1 MRTRLTTA
9 GAIAGLLLIAGT
21 AHADTSYRDFA
32 QMDENARILVIRGAM
47 QGQLDKATKEG
58 AERAACIAEL
68 FMPTGTGELAL
79 GYRTVLDAIEFDQNR
94 PTSYDHHQTVED
106 ATDKMIGVFCPAP
119 L

>member
-1 MRTRLTTA
+1 MRSRLTTA
-9 GAIAGLLLIAGT
+9 GAVAGLLLIAGT
-21 AHADTSYRDFA
+21 GHADTTYPDFA
-32 QMDENARILVIRGAM
+32 QLDENARILVIRDAM
-47 QGQLDKATKEG
+47 HGQLDKAEQEG

-79 GYRTVLDAIEFDQNR
+79 GYRSVLDVIAFDQNR
-94 PTSYDHHQTVED
+94 STSYDHNQTVED